1 MTTPDSLTI
10 RPANDQDARAL
21 AELAALD
28 SARPLAGD
36 VLVAEQDGGVRA
48 AVSLGD
54 GRAIADPFHRTSE
67 LVDLLLV
74 RARRG
79 AVELELRAP
88 ERRFL
93 RALAA
98 RR

>member
-1 MTTPDSLTI
+1 MKTTPDSVTI
-10 RPANDQDARAL
+10 RPAHDQDARAL

-28 SARPLAGD
+28 SARALAGD
-36 VLVAEQDGGVRA
+36 VLLAEQDGGVRA
-48 AVSLGD
+48 AVSLRD
-54 GRAIADPFHRTSE
+54 GRAIADPFHPTAE
-67 LVDLLLV
+67 LVDLLHV

-79 AVELELRAP
+79 VELELHAP
-88 ERRFL
+88 QRRFL